1 MQEVGHYRKIE
12 VRRSPLHG
20 WGVFALEDI
29 PAESVIETAPGIKI
43 PRELLSTCYYIVIA
57 DGMPPEDLQLDQY
70 GIWWPNDQVCIPQ
83 GWVGLYNHSDEPSS
97 EFDHNYEL
105 DTVSVR
111 SIRDISAGEEIT
123 VHYGQNWWS
132 RKSYLQKS

>member
-29 PAESVIETAPGIKI
+29 PAEVTIETAPGIKI
-43 PRELLSTCYYIVIA
+43 PQEIMNACYYIVMA
-57 DGMPPEDLQLDQY
+57 DGIPAEELQLDQY
-70 GIWWPNDQVCIPQ
+70 GLWWTEGRICIPQ
-83 GWVGLYNHSDEPSS
+83 GWVGLYNHSEEPSA
-97 EFDHNYEL
+97 EFHHNYEL
-105 DTVSVR
+105 DTVSIR
-111 SIRDISAGEEIT
+111 SIREITEGEEIT

-132 RKSYLQKS
+132 QKSYLQKT